1 MKLKP
6 GAIGERDAFG
16 IIAPAG
22 PVTPDEL
29 QEGIELIKASG
40 HPVVLGRNI
49 FKAGTYLA
57 GDDEARLQDL
67 HEMFL
72 DRRVKAIM
80 CARGGYGS
88 LRLLDKLDYES
99 IGKNAK
105 VFIGYS
111 DITALLLAIYHR
123 TGLITFHGP
132 VLRDLT
138 KNKGRNWEALRD
150 VLLSGRE
157 FRLDLT
163 GARVVRPGRAR
174 GVLMGGNLS
183 LLCHMMGTPFTPSLK
198 GKILFLEERGET
210 PYRLDRMATHL
221 RLCGGFEAVSGI
233 LLGSFLDC
241 GESSSIREMFSDIL
255 SGLGIPVVSGIP
267 LGHGEE
273 NITVPVGVEA
283 EMDTEEM
290 HLVALETCTRP
301 Q

>member
-1 MKLKP
+1 MTLKP
-6 GAIGERDAFG
+6 GAIDKGDAFG

-22 PVTPDEL
+22 PVAPDEL
-29 QEGIELIKASG
+29 REGIELIKASG
-40 HPVVLGRNI
+40 YPVILGRNI

-72 DRRVKAIM
+72 DDRVKAIM

-88 LRLLDKLDYES
+88 LRLLDRLDYES
-99 IGKNAK
+99 IGKNPK
-105 VFIGYS
+105 IFIGYS
-111 DITALLLAIYHR
+111 DITALLLTIYQR

-132 VLRDLT
+132 VLRELT
-138 KNKGRNWEALRD
+138 KNRGRNWEALQN
-150 VLLSGRE
+150 VLSRRE

-163 GARVVRPGRAR
+163 GACVLRPGTAR

-183 LLCHMMGTPFTPSLK
+183 LLCHTMGTPFMPSLK
-198 GKILFLEERGET
+198 GKILFLEERGEA

-221 RLCGGFEAVSGI
+221 RLCGGFEAVSAI

-241 GESSSIREMFSDIL
+241 GDPSSVRETFSDIL
-255 SGLGIPVVSGIP
+255 SGLDVPVVSGIP
-267 LGHGEE
+267 LGHGDQ

-283 EMDTEEM
+283 EIDTEEM
-290 HLVALETCTRP
+290 HLVALETSTRR